1 MRIANLFKS
10 SKQKELD
17 TTLLHAIHAG
27 AGGIAMELLEQGA
40 DANAADGDMPAIIL
54 AAAKKMTNVVAAL
67 LSARANA
74 NAVGTDKEGKYN
86 KVPVLGVAASVGSL
100 EIVQLL
106 LGAGA
111 KVDMADANG
120 VTPLMMASAAGHAD
134 VGGLLITRCA
144 NIDQA
149 SNTGYTPLLFAAHEG
164 QKATLRMLLSRGA
177 VVDRADKEGNTPL
190 LVASKMGHAELVTL
204 LLQNSAD
211 PQHKNLHG
219 HDALYIA
226 RDNSRLEVLD
236 VFKAMR

>member
-1 MRIANLFKS
+1 MKIAQLFKS

-27 AGGIAMELLEQGA
+27 AGGIVVDLLEQGA
-40 DANAADGDMPAIIL
+40 DANAADGYMPAIVL
-54 AAAKKMTNVVAAL
+54 AARKKMINAVAAL
-67 LSARANA
+67 LNAGANPNVTA
-74 NAVGTDKEGKYN
+74 SDKDGKYN
-86 KVPVLGVAASVGSL
+86 KVPVLGVAAFVGSL

-111 KVDMADANG
+111 KVDMADASG
-120 VTPLMMASAAGHAD
+120 VTPLMMASAAGHAE

-149 SNTGYTPLLFAAHEG
+149 SNTGYTPLLFAAQEG

-190 LVASKMGHAELVTL
+190 LVAAKQGHAELVTL

-211 PQHKNLHG
+211 PKHKNLLG